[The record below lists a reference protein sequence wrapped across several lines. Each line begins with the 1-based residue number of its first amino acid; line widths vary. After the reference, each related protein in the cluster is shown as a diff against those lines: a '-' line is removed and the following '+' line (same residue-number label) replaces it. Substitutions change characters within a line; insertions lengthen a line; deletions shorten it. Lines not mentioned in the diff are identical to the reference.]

1 MKLSRWIALS
11 LALLLLLALAIA
23 AAAFPHTVQSGDTL
37 FSLARRYGTT
47 VDAIAEANNLEDA
60 NLIYV
65 DQNLEVPADVKSMSP
80 ASAPVRSSS
89 YQTAGG
95 SYAVQAG
102 DTVYSI
108 ARSTGTSVTAISLLN
123 NLTNEN
129 YIYAGQLLLIPSIE
143 PFEDNVALEPMSGD
157 TATVGVA
164 AGEACTRFNFLKG
177 EDWYAGSRKPG
188 WYVAKEFDGRGA
200 LVTWHADKG
209 DTDSGWIDGIN
220 ISFDAVYVVVT
231 FYPDDGGAPIMMDI
245 VNTVKEPTTGADFGW
260 LANNMCNALE
270 IQYPDILR

>member
-11 LALLLLLALAIA
+11 FALLLLLAVAIA
-23 AAAFPHTVQSGDTL
+23 ASAFPHTVSFGDTL
-37 FSLARRYGTT
+37 YSLAQRYGTT

-65 DQNLEVPADVKSMSP
+65 DQKLEVPANVKTMSP
-80 ASAPVRSSS
+80 AAAPARSST
-89 YQTAGG
+89 YQAAAG
-95 SYAVQAG
+95 SYTVQAG

-108 ARSTGTSVTAISLLN
+108 ARHTGTTVSAISLLN
-123 NLTNEN
+123 NLSNEN

-143 PFEDNVALEPMSGD
+143 PFEDNIALDPMSSD
-157 TATVGVA
+157 TATVGVTP
-164 AGEACTRFNFLKG
+164 GEACTRFNFLKG
-177 EDWYAGSRKPG
+177 ADRYVGSLESG

-200 LVTWHADKG
+200 VATWHADAG
-209 DTDSGWIDGIN
+209 DTDSGWIEHIN
-220 ISFDAVYVVVT
+220 ISFPAVYVVVT

-245 VNTVKEPTTGADFGW
+245 VNPVKEPTTGADFGW

-270 IQYPDILR
+270 LQYPDILR